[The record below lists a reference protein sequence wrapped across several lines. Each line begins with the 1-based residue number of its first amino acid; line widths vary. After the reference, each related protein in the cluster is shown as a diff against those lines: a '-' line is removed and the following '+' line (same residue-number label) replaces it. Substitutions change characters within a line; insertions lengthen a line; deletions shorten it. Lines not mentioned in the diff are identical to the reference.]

1 MADIANRKKEEKEKK
16 TGRKLKRSVR
26 KTMGALFLASA
37 IVVAAIPTDG
47 LRAAETN
54 SGVETQADEIYQS
67 SLRWD
72 ASKSKIPLVKEE
84 EENIYTDADGIFN
97 FAWVNESETSANRVA
112 VILGYTGK
120 TLDNNELV
128 IDGKVDAYAKYQSN
142 DSSNGG
148 YVAVSQSREPLYYMS
163 VERKVDKT
171 HIEEEK
177 DETTGNVINKTE
189 VIDSYTMPS
198 FSPCVKEDASW
209 DRKGSME
216 TYYYYRYNGTQAE
229 YEAKYSDDSADALI
243 KPETTKESTLTSS
256 GAFLGSDGYVYI
268 QTKQQEH
275 QWIRQQTV
283 AYIGNQ
289 YLVQYKDS
297 DAAST
302 NGSKVVRE
310 YKVAKYEANTDPTKG
325 VFAYQSNIQKLTVGK
340 DLIGIGNYAFYN
352 CALLSYVKFGNGLQE
367 VGKSAFKLCTN
378 MYGVGFDFGS
388 NLTYISDEAFA
399 FSGLQTFTLP
409 VGVTQIY
416 DHAFEG
422 CTRLVSIDL
431 TGETQEPE
439 LNPGTGQLV
448 PQVTTL
454 NQLGCSV
461 FKDCTSLTEIKFPAA
476 MKTAVHLDNFEN
488 CKLKHILVMDN
499 LASFVP
505 HDSTDTIKKFKKQL
519 AEEFYFEAADSSSTH
534 TFASDNGI
542 AFKYS
547 DQDLYELVVI
557 KSTADGDSEN
567 SKVRYQITPGTN
579 GEGILSN
586 FLIMDGEVTNV
597 EIPEKIGPYGISAL
611 NEGSFSGNCS
621 LEKITIP
628 ASVRRINSNAFK
640 GCHNLKHVIFTAA
653 ENITEIEDGAFAT
666 QVVTNHS
673 AGCNDKVNEFLNKT
687 PTLTFT
693 GTIGTGIKPFDHA
706 MSEAGKINAGKQ
718 PLTYITYY
726 SGWPQN
732 LEIRYVDPDPMTPGD
747 GVATLVDYP
756 ARSRLGQYT
765 SANYPYITADLQNA
779 ATDAFGHYGDWL
791 ENKGTSV
798 NENEW
803 AIINAVLNPT
813 IPQGVKAVAEGLFN
827 GAEVTKNE
835 DGTYEVN
842 RSKDADANLE
852 TITFADLAEYTPYMF
867 DGCTAL
873 TTINIKGGDAKIDEY
888 AFALKNEVE
897 GGKEY
902 SLSTVNMTDGGSAI
916 GNYAFE
922 NNPKLTNVTI
932 SPKVT
937 SLGLRPFKDCSKL
950 ENVNFSGG
958 PYFTCESGVI
968 FGLNNGSKDSVAEC
982 LEFKSGTLSSS
993 LFTGVKSMAEEAFMN
1008 CDSLRKVDL
1017 STSNI
1022 AVIPVDAFN
1031 GTGEVTV
1038 MLPATCKRIEE
1049 RAFHNSK
1056 LWSIEIP
1063 ASVTLIKD
1071 KAFDTPANPADDG
1084 TYVDPLEFVTSVD
1097 AEAAN
1102 DYADSYSKDEGRGNI
1117 QRVDTPS
1124 VRTYTVEFM
1133 AGGEDGGFWKDFIE
1147 KQVVNAGSSARIPE
1161 LTPVREGYSFVTW
1174 YLSPTGPDISNV
1186 DMTDIQG
1193 DMTFV
1198 PRWRVL
1204 STSESTTTVRFIDYN
1219 DQVLS
1224 TQSVRPGDDAIQPV
1238 SPAREGYTF
1247 TGWRPGLNNIPE
1259 RPEGQTY
1266 DVYAQYEKNAG
1277 GNGTTPGDG
1286 TNPGGTTPGGTPPGG
1301 TTPGGTTPG
1310 GTTPGTL
1317 YVLTVQ
1323 NGSGSGSY
1331 QAGTQPVII
1340 ANDPAS
1346 GQEFSHWTID
1356 PAGTTIASTVL
1367 SATVITMP
1375 AGNVTVTAHFKAKTG
1390 TSTGTG
1396 NSSTTNSNRPSGGNT
1411 GIVSNGTT
1419 VVIDKNGLSNTG
1431 VVSATVKGSSDN
1443 FTIKITEDSAA
1454 TEAVL
1459 RALMAEYGNDLSR
1472 IKYFP
1477 MDISLY
1483 DASGTRKITDTQGL
1497 LINITLPLP
1506 DSLIPYAGNNKVA
1519 CVVNDRLDRL
1529 GCKFTTIDG
1538 VSCVTFTAEHFSPYV
1553 IYVDTGNLIE
1563 GMVAD
1568 TTPKT
1573 GDGIHPKWFLSMGLA
1588 SMSMVMFMQKDNKK
1602 KKEKVKVRA

>member
-1 MADIANRKKEEKEKK
+1 MADIANRKREVKEKK

-47 LRAAETN
+47 LRAAGPDGDVAPLAE
-54 SGVETQADEIYQS
+54 EIYDS
-67 SLRWD
+67 SLKWKE
-72 ASKSKIPLVKEE
+72 SESKIPLVSVNEK
-84 EENIYTDADGIFN
+84 NIYTDADGIFN
-97 FAWVNESETSANRVA
+97 FAWVRESSTSANHVA

-128 IDGKVDAYAKYQSN
+128 IDGTVDAYAKYQSN

-148 YVAVSQSREPLYYMS
+148 YVAVSRSREPLYYMS

-171 HIEEEK
+171 HNEEVKGE
-177 DETTGNVINKTE
+177 DGLPTGKTEE
-189 VIDSYTMPS
+189 VIDSYTIPS
-198 FSPCVKEDASW
+198 FSPCVKEDTGW

-229 YEAKYSDDSADALI
+229 YEQKYPDSSADALI
-243 KPETTKESTLTSS
+243 KPETTNTSILTSS
-256 GAFLGSDGYVYI
+256 GAYLGSDGYVYI
-268 QTKQQEH
+268 QTKESDH
-275 QWIRQQTV
+275 QWIRNQTV

-289 YLVQYKDS
+289 YLVPYQDPS
-297 DAAST
+297 PTPT
-302 NGSKVVRE
+302 NGSTVLQE
-310 YKVAKYEANTDPTKG
+310 YQVAEATANTDPAKG
-325 VFAYQSNIQKLTVGK
+325 IFAYQSNIGRLTVGK

-367 VGKSAFKLCTN
+367 VGKCAFKLCTN

-388 NLTYISDEAFA
+388 NLSYISDEAFA

-409 VGVTQIY
+409 VGVTRIY

-422 CTRLVSIDL
+422 CTNLASIDL
-431 TGETQEPE
+431 TGETQDPVYNEETSQWVQP
-439 LNPGTGQLV
+439 
-448 PQVTTL
+448 VTTL

-461 FKDCTSLTEIKFPAA
+461 FKNCTGLTEIKFPQT
-476 MKTAVHLDNFEN
+476 MNTQVHLDNFEN
-488 CKLKHILVMDN
+488 CKLKHILVMN
-499 LASFVP
+499 NQASFVP
-505 HDSTDTIKKFKKQL
+505 HNDTDSIKKFKGQL
-519 AEEFYFEAADSSSTH
+519 AEEFYFEAADNSRTH
-534 TFASDNGI
+534 DFASDNGI

-547 DQDLYELVVI
+547 DQDLFELVVI
-557 KSTADGDSEN
+557 KRIADGDSEN
-567 SKVRYQITPGTN
+567 SKVRYQIVPGTN
-579 GEGILSN
+579 GEGDLSN
-586 FLIMDGEVTNV
+586 FLIMEGEVKDV

-621 LEKITIP
+621 LEKISIP
-628 ASVRRINSNAFK
+628 ASVRRINTNAFK
-640 GCHNLKHVIFTAA
+640 GCHNLKHVIYTAA
-653 ENITEIEDGAFAT
+653 ENITTIGEGAFAT

-673 AGCNDKVNEFLNKT
+673 AGCTDKANSFLTKT

-693 GTIGTGIKPFDHA
+693 GTVGTGIEPFDYA
-706 MSEAGKINAGKQ
+706 MSEKGKINAGQQ

-747 GVATLVDYP
+747 GLATLVGYP

-765 SANYPYITADLQNA
+765 SANYPYITSDLQNA
-779 ATDAFGHYGDWL
+779 ATDAFVHYREWL
-791 ENKGTSV
+791 ENKSTTV

-827 GAEVTKNE
+827 GAEVTKKE
-835 DGTYEVN
+835 DGTYDVKRTKE
-842 RSKDADANLE
+842 ADTDLE
-852 TITFADLAEYTPYMF
+852 TITFADLSEYTPYMF

-873 TTINIKGGDAKIDEY
+873 TAINIKGGDAKIDDY

-897 GGKEY
+897 SGKQY
-902 SLSTVNMTDGGSAI
+902 SLSTVNMTDGGSTI

-922 NNPKLTNVTI
+922 NNSKLTSVTI

-937 SLGLRPFKDCSKL
+937 SLGLRPFKDCPKL
-950 ENVNFSGG
+950 ETVNFLGG

-968 FGLNNGSKDSVAEC
+968 FGLRNNNKYSVVEC
-982 LEFKSGTLSSS
+982 LEFKSGTLSAS
-993 LFTGVKSMAEEAFMN
+993 LFTGVELMAQEAFME
-1008 CDSLRKVDL
+1008 CSSLRKIDL
-1017 STSNI
+1017 SASSITD
-1022 AVIPVDAFN
+1022 IPVDSFN
-1031 GTGEVTV
+1031 GTGEIMVV
-1038 MLPATCKRIEE
+1038 LPATCESIQEH
-1049 RAFHNSK
+1049 AFHNSK

-1063 ASVTLIKD
+1063 AGVVYIND
-1071 KAFDTPANPADDG
+1071 RAFDTIGYPADDG
-1084 TYVDPLEFVTSVD
+1084 TCVDPLEFVTSVD
-1097 AEAAN
+1097 AKVPNIYAEA
-1102 DYADSYSKDEGRGNI
+1102 KGHENI
-1117 QRVDTPS
+1117 VRVDAPS
-1124 VRTYTVEFM
+1124 LRTYTVEFM
-1133 AGGEDGGFWKDFIE
+1133 TGGEDGGFWTDFID
-1147 KQVVNAGSSARIPE
+1147 KQVVNAGSAARIPE
-1161 LTPVREGYSFVTW
+1161 LTPTREGYSFVTW
-1174 YLSPTGPDISNV
+1174 YLSPTGPDIEYI

-1198 PRWRVL
+1198 PRWRIL
-1204 STSESTTTVRFIDYN
+1204 STSEATTTVRFIDY
-1219 DQVLS
+1219 DDTVLS
-1224 TQSVRPGDDAIQPV
+1224 IQNVRPGDDAIEPV
-1238 SPAREGYTF
+1238 SPTRPGYRF
-1247 TGWRPGLNNIPE
+1247 MGWRPGLTNIPA

-1266 DVYAQYEKNAG
+1266 DVYAQYERI
-1277 GNGTTPGDG
+1277 TDGDG
-1286 TNPGGTTPGGTPPGG
+1286 TNPGDGTGDGTGGNGTGG
-1301 TTPGGTTPG
+1301 NGTGGNGTG
-1310 GTTPGTL
+1310 GNGTGSDNTSTL
-1317 YVLTVQ
+1317 YVLTVR

-1331 QAGTQPVII
+1331 QAGARPFII

-1346 GQEFSHWTID
+1346 GQEFSHWTIE
-1356 PAGTTIASTVL
+1356 PAGTEIASTTL
-1367 SATVITMP
+1367 PATLITMP
-1375 AGNVTVTAHFKAKTG
+1375 ASNVTVTAHFKAKTG

-1396 NSSTTNSNRPSGGNT
+1396 NSSTGNSNRPSGSAGT
-1411 GIVSNGTT
+1411 VSGGTT

-1454 TEAVL
+1454 TEAIL
-1459 RALMAEYGNDLSR
+1459 RALRAEYGNDLSR

-1483 DASGTRKITDTQGL
+1483 DASGTKKITDTQGL

-1506 DSLIPYAGNNKVA
+1506 DSLISYAGNNKVA
-1519 CVVNDRLDRL
+1519 GVVNDRLDRL

-1568 TTPKT
+1568 STPKT

-1602 KKEKVKVRA
+1602 KKVKVKVRA